1 MYIEFKIEQTTPCEI
16 LTILSTI
23 MLYLKIH
30 LLYICW
36 VNFNPLIKLILL
48 EEISIKLAK
57 RRFLGKFE
65 SHNTIYT
72 FKNYFTTVF
81 LVINFQFSTNKR
93 YPNRPKVCSDYLIW
107 LYDVE
112 LDVN

>member
-1 MYIEFKIEQTTPCEI
+1 MN
-16 LTILSTI
+16 L
-23 MLYLKIH
+23 
-30 LLYICW
+30 
-36 VNFNPLIKLILL
+36 NPLIKLILL

-72 FKNYFTTVF
+72 FKNYFITVF

-93 YPNRPKVCSDYLIW
+93 YPNRP
-107 LYDVE
+107 
-112 LDVN
+112 